1 MAEPVS
7 ATARFAYPQIAQE
20 WAMQMDWERIFDG
33 ESCALHGASVELR
46 GWFVPISTGPIRYGA
61 LVEAPDCCGLEVRL
75 RPESTVEVFL
85 EQAVDGGE
93 ARMLSV
99 AGRWAEVS
107 DPSSPWRFQL
117 RDARVVE
124 DDAGEPA
131 FRRRRL
137 FLGVA
142 AAAGLVACSAGRFR
156 EYTEPPAEA
165 GASPPAP
172 APVSSGLTID
182 AHSHAG
188 RVILS
193 SRDTASVQR
202 PFTALAAP
210 MRDGG
215 MNVIC
220 LAVVADSTAT
230 RVNAS
235 GLGFEPYRMPA
246 PGEMYEHS
254 KIAFA
259 RCRTLIEEQGLHVI
273 EDAAALRDAPHHGPS
288 VIVASEGAD
297 FLEGRIERVDEAWR
311 MHRLR
316 HLQLTHYRV
325 NELGDI
331 QTEPPVHGG
340 LTDFGAEVIARC
352 NALGIVVDIAHGTY
366 SLVERAARVTTR
378 PLVLSHTSLTPSPG
392 PRSRQISAAHARLV
406 AGTGGIV
413 GVWPNAGVFVS
424 LDAMAHGARQLAGVI
439 GAEHVALG
447 SDMLGFIKTPV
458 FNSYRQLPAYASA
471 LREAGFTTTEV
482 EKVLGGNYQRVF
494 EATLAGA
501 PVPAGA

>member
-1 MAEPVS
+1 
-7 ATARFAYPQIAQE
+7 
-20 WAMQMDWERIFDG
+20 MQMEWESIGGGDSRRLDG
-33 ESCALHGASVELR
+33 AMVELR
-46 GWFVPISTGPIRYGA
+46 GWFVPVSAGRVRYGA
-61 LVEAPDCCGLEVRL
+61 LVPEPGCCGLEVRL

-85 EQAVDGGE
+85 EQAVDGSA
-93 ARMLSV
+93 ARMLTV
-99 AGRWAEVS
+99 TGRWVEVS
-107 DPSSPWRFQL
+107 NLASPWRFQL

-124 DDAGEPA
+124 DDASERP

-142 AAAGLVACSAGRFR
+142 TAAGLVACSAGRFR
-156 EYTEPPAEA
+156 ADADTTAEVAAPRPAT
-165 GASPPAP
+165 
-172 APVSSGLTID
+172 APVSSGVTID
-182 AHSHAG
+182 IHSHAG

-193 SRDTASVQR
+193 PRDTASVQR
-202 PFTALAAP
+202 PFTPLAAP

-220 LAVVADSTAT
+220 LAIVADSTAT
-230 RVNAS
+230 HVNAS
-235 GLGFEPYRMPA
+235 GLGFEPYRTPA

-259 RCRTLIEEQGLHVI
+259 RCQTLIEEQGLNVI
-273 EDAAALRDAPHHGPS
+273 EDAATLRDAPNHGPS
-288 VIVASEGAD
+288 VIIASEGAD

-311 MHRLR
+311 VHRLR

-366 SLVERAARVTTR
+366 SLVERAAKVTTR

-413 GVWPNAGVFVS
+413 GVWPNASVFVS
-424 LDAMAHGARQLAGVI
+424 LDAMARGARQLADVI

-458 FNSYRQLPAYASA
+458 FNSYRQLPAYAIA
-471 LREAGFTTTEV
+471 LRDAGFTVEDV
-482 EKVLGGNYQRVF
+482 EKILGGNYLRVF
-494 EATLAGA
+494 ETTLAGRSVVA
-501 PVPAGA
+501 RA

>member
-1 MAEPVS
+1 
-7 ATARFAYPQIAQE
+7 
-20 WAMQMDWERIFDG
+20 MDWQSIVDG
-33 ESCALHGASVELR
+33 DSRGLDGAAVELR
-46 GWFVPISTGPIRYGA
+46 GWFVPISAGWVRYGA
-61 LVEAPDCCGLEVRL
+61 LVPEPDCCGLEVRL
-75 RPESTVEVFL
+75 RPQSTVEVFL
-85 EQAVDGGE
+85 DRAVDGT
-93 ARMLSV
+93 ASRLLSV
-99 AGRWAEVS
+99 AGRWTQVS
-107 DPSSPWRFQL
+107 DPASPWRYQL
-117 RDARVVE
+117 RDARVIE
-124 DDAGEPA
+124 DDAAEPA
-131 FRRRRL
+131 RRRRRL
-137 FLGVA
+137 FLGA
-142 AAAGLVACSAGRFR
+142 AASAGLVACSAGRFGEYR
-156 EYTEPPAEA
+156 ETAA
-165 GASPPAP
+165 KTDAMPAP
-172 APVSSGLTID
+172 NLSVSSGVTID
-182 AHSHAG
+182 IHSHAG

-193 SRDTASVQR
+193 ARDTASVQR

-210 MRDGG
+210 MREGG

-220 LAVVADSTAT
+220 LAIVADSTAT
-230 RVNAS
+230 HVNAS
-235 GLGFEPYRMPA
+235 GLGFEPYRTPA

-254 KIAFA
+254 KLAFA
-259 RCRTLIEEQGLHVI
+259 RCRALIEAQGLDVI
-273 EDAAALRDAPHHGPS
+273 EDAAALRDARNHGPS

-311 MHRLR
+311 EHRLR

-366 SLVERAARVTTR
+366 SLVERAAKVTTR

-413 GVWPNAGVFVS
+413 GVWPNAGVYVS
-424 LDAMAHGARQLAGVI
+424 LEAMARGARQLADVI

-447 SDMLGFIKTPV
+447 SDMLGFIKPPV
-458 FNSYRQLPAYASA
+458 FTSYRQLPAYAGA
-471 LREAGFTTTEV
+471 LRDAGFGTSEI

-494 EATLAGA
+494 EAVLAGA
-501 PVPAGA
+501 PVPARA